1 MSRGWQGLVLRALGA
16 KEHLITLVSKRSVT
30 DHYVRLEFEAPTLF
44 GDVEPRPAAWL
55 RLWFPDPA
63 GGRRQYQRGYTLA
76 DADPEAGRLSV
87 EFVLHE
93 PAGPASAWAVEA
105 EAGDQLIAQ
114 SLGSVPFQ
122 DHADS
127 ERLVLLADLAAVPA
141 VNAVLRELPA
151 EREVF
156 LLLEQAHD
164 DDAEVPLAQHPR
176 LRVHRFDREGPAT
189 MARELA
195 EQVPE
200 LDGAQIWAAGESG
213 SLKGVRKAVS
223 GRAGGSKA
231 NTHIQAYWV
240 AGRAMGTARD

>member
-16 KEHLITLVSKRSVT
+16 KEHLITLVSKRFFT

-44 GDVEPRPAAWL
+44 SDVEPRPAAWL

-63 GGRRQYQRGYTLA
+63 GGRRQYQRGYTIA
-76 DADPEAGRLSV
+76 EADPEAGRLIM

-93 PAGPASAWAVEA
+93 PAGPASAWALGT

-122 DHADS
+122 AHAESD
-127 ERLVLLADLAAVPA
+127 RLVLLADLAAVPA

-151 EREVF
+151 ERDVV
-156 LLLEQAHD
+156 LLLEQAHA
-164 DDAEVPLAQHPR
+164 DDAGVPLTEHPR

-189 MARELA
+189 MARQLA
-195 EQVPE
+195 EQVPD
-200 LDGAQIWAAGESG
+200 LDGAQVWAAGESG
-213 SLKGVRKAVS
+213 SLKGIRKAAS

-231 NTHIQAYWV
+231 NTHIQAYWI